1 MISQAKKEQVT
12 KPNMEHASPSRFPRV
27 HFPQTPPVK
36 ILLPVL
42 LSMFLFIITF
52 FGFILPKVED
62 HLMDRKREMIHALSE
77 SAISSVTYY
86 AHLADQGS
94 ISTDNAKKQAAD
106 HLRSL
111 RYGPDNK
118 DYFWINDTHPRM
130 IMHPYRPDLEGKD
143 VTDEK
148 DPAGKKLFQAFL
160 ATVKETGAGFVNY
173 HWQWQDDPTRIFSK
187 ISYVQEYAPWH
198 WIIGTGVYVE
208 DIHSQITSITRNM
221 TFIFLGILAVIALLS
236 VYILWQGASVENRR
250 REIEISLIKSENR
263 YRLLTETAREMI
275 LVVDE
280 NLRITFANTAFY
292 KKCGY
297 SIRTIQFRP
306 IFDIIPDTDKHTLKS
321 RLSEESS
328 EENDS
333 SFLEL
338 SFIKEDSASLP
349 IEATFAVMDTPAG
362 LRSLLMTARD
372 ISDKKKAEAEA
383 KLRQEQLMQTDKMV
397 ALGTLVAG
405 VAHEINNPISSVM
418 LNLQVYERFWDS
430 SRPVLDDYHRKFGDF
445 EVGGMTYPQLR
456 DRMPKLLHFS
466 QEGVSR
472 VRRIVG
478 DLKEFARQRPSEQQ
492 EAVNLNEVVRTSVGL
507 LSSLINKATSSFEV
521 CYDENLP
528 TLLGNSQRLEQV
540 VINLI
545 MNGCQALMDRDQL
558 LSVSTYYIEE
568 SEEIILEVSDHG
580 KGMEADLLERIK
592 DPFFT
597 TKRESS
603 GTGLGLAIS
612 DTIIRNHS
620 GWLHFKSTPGS
631 GTTATVRLPRYRH
644 DEIAGRMI

>member
-1 MISQAKKEQVT
+1 
-12 KPNMEHASPSRFPRV
+12 MEHSSLTRPVKAS
-27 HFPQTPPVK
+27 FPQTPPVK

-52 FGFILPKVED
+52 FGFILPRVEE
-62 HLMDRKREMIHALSE
+62 HLVDRKREMIHALSE
-77 SAISSVTYY
+77 SALSTVRYYSS
-86 AHLADQGS
+86 LAEQGTITDQQ
-94 ISTDNAKKQAAD
+94 AKNQAAN
-106 HLRSL
+106 HLRNL

-187 ISYVQEYAPWH
+187 ISYVQEYSPWH

-208 DIHSQITSITRNM
+208 DVHSQITSITQNM

-236 VYILWQGASVENRR
+236 VYILWQGAEAENKRR
-250 REIEISLIKSENR
+250 LMEMSLLESEAR

-275 LVVDE
+275 LVVNRD
-280 NLRITFANTAFY
+280 LQITFANTAFY

-297 SIRTIQFRP
+297 NSEQIQFHS
-306 IFDIIPDTDKHTLKS
+306 IFDIICAEDRALLKD
-321 RLSEESS
+321 RLGNYRTEDED
-328 EENDS
+328 N

-338 SFIKEDSASLP
+338 SFIKETGGNLP
-349 IEATFAVMDTPAG
+349 VEATFAVMDDPDG
-362 LRSLLMTARD
+362 INSSLLTARD
-372 ISDKKKAEAEA
+372 ISDKKQAEAEE

-418 LNLQVYERFWDS
+418 LNLQVYEKFWNS
-430 SRPVLDDYHRKFGDF
+430 CRPVLDDYHRKYEDF

-456 DRMPKLLHFS
+456 ERMPKLLHFS

-478 DLKEFARQRPSEQQ
+478 DLKEFSRQRSSDQQ
-492 EAVNLNEVVRTSVGL
+492 EAVNLNEVVRISVGL
-507 LSSLINKATSSFEV
+507 LSSLISKATSNFEV
-521 CYDENLP
+521 HYDENLP
-528 TLLGNSQRLEQV
+528 TMLGNSQRLEQV

-545 MNGCQALMDRDQL
+545 MNGCQALNTKDRL
-558 LSVSTYYIEE
+558 LAVTTHYLEE
-568 SEEIILEVSDHG
+568 SEEIILEVYDEG
-580 KGMEADLLERIK
+580 KGMTPETLERIK

-612 DTIIRNHS
+612 DTIIRNHG
-620 GWLHFKSTPGS
+620 GWLHFRSEPGQ
-631 GTTATVRLPRYRH
+631 GTTATIRLPRYRP
-644 DEIAGRMI
+644 DEIIGRMI